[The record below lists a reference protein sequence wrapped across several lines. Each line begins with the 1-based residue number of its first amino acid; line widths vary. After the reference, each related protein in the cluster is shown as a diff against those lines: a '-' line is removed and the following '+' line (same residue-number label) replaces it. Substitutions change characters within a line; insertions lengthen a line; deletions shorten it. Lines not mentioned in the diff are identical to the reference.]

1 MILIFATHNAKKL
14 IEAQSIL
21 PASVVIKSLVDVA
34 YDEEII
40 ENADTFEGNATLKT
54 DAIFSVFGEAC
65 FADDSGLVVPSL
77 NGLPGVKSAR
87 YASDSMPVDHQAN
100 NDKLLRA
107 LYNESDRS
115 AYFISV
121 VCLKLPNQTEL
132 YFEGRVTGRIAD
144 SPKGDMGFGY
154 DPIFIPDGHTQ
165 TFAELGPAVKN
176 QISHRARA
184 LNQMSAFL
192 RSQI

>member
-21 PASVVIKSLVDVA
+21 PASVLIKSLVDVA

>member
-1 MILIFATHNAKKL
+1 MILIFATHNTKKL

-34 YDEEII
+34 YDQEII

-144 SPKGDMGFGY
+144 SPQGDMGFGY

-165 TFAELGPAVKN
+165 TFAELGPVVKN

>member
-34 YDEEII
+34 YDQEII

-54 DAIFSVFGEAC
+54 DAIFSAFGEAC

-107 LYNESDRS
+107 LNNEMDRS

-144 SPKGDMGFGY
+144 SPQGDLGFGY

-184 LNQMSAFL
+184 FNQMSAFL
-192 RSQI
+192 QSQI

>member
-34 YDEEII
+34 YDQEII

-107 LYNESDRS
+107 LKNERDRS

-144 SPKGDMGFGY
+144 SPQGDMGFGY

>member
-40 ENADTFEGNATLKT
+40 ENSDTFEGNATLKT

>member
-34 YDEEII
+34 YDQEII

>member
-1 MILIFATHNAKKL
+1 MIVIFATHNAKKL
-14 IEAQSIL
+14 NEAQGIL
-21 PASVVIKSLVDVA
+21 PASVVVKSLVDLA
-34 YDEEII
+34 YEQEII
-40 ENADTFEGNATLKT
+40 ENADTFEGNAKLKT

-87 YASDSMPVDHQAN
+87 YASDAMPVNHEAN
-100 NDKLLRA
+100 NDKLLGA
-107 LYNESDRS
+107 LKNISDRS

-121 VCLKLPNQTEL
+121 VCLKLPNQTEC
-132 YFEGRVTGRIAD
+132 YFEGRVTGRIAE

-154 DPIFIPDGHTQ
+154 DPIFIPDGYTQ
-165 TFAELGPAVKN
+165 TFAELGPTVKN

-192 RSQI
+192 LSQI

>member
-1 MILIFATHNAKKL
+1 MIFIFATHNTKKL

-144 SPKGDMGFGY
+144 SPQGDMGFGY

-165 TFAELGPAVKN
+165 TFAELGPVVKN

>member
-14 IEAQSIL
+14 IEAQHIL
-21 PASVVIKSLVDVA
+21 PASLVIKSLVEVS
-34 YDEEII
+34 YDQEII
-40 ENADTFEGNATLKT
+40 ENADTFEGNAKLKT

-77 NGLPGVKSAR
+77 GGLPGVKSAR
-87 YASDSMPVDHQAN
+87 YASDSMPVSHDAN
-100 NDKLLRA
+100 NVKLLEA
-107 LYNESDRS
+107 LQDKSDRS

-121 VCLKLPNQTEL
+121 MCVKLPNQTEY
-132 YFEGRVTGRIAD
+132 YFEGRVTGRIAE
-144 SPKGDMGFGY
+144 SPQGDMGFGY
-154 DPIFIPDGHTQ
+154 DPVFIPDGHTQ

-184 LNQMSAFL
+184 LNQMSSFL
-192 RSQI
+192 LSQI

>member
-34 YDEEII
+34 YYEEII

-107 LYNESDRS
+107 LKNESDRS

-132 YFEGRVTGRIAD
+132 YFEGRVTGRISV
-144 SPKGDMGFGY
+144 SPQGDMGFGY
-154 DPIFIPDGHTQ
+154 DPVFIPDGHTQ

-192 RSQI
+192 LSQI

>member
-1 MILIFATHNAKKL
+1 
-14 IEAQSIL
+14 
-21 PASVVIKSLVDVA
+21 VA

>member
-144 SPKGDMGFGY
+144 SPQGDMGFGY

>member
-14 IEAQSIL
+14 IEAQHIL
-21 PASVVIKSLVDVA
+21 PASLVIKSLVDVA
-34 YDEEII
+34 YDHDIV
-40 ENADTFEGNATLKT
+40 ENADTFEGNAKLKT

-77 NGLPGVKSAR
+77 GGLPGVKSAR
-87 YASDSMPVDHQAN
+87 YASDSMPVSHEAN

-107 LYNESDRS
+107 LKNSGNRS

-121 VCLKLPNQTEL
+121 MCLKLPDHTEY
-132 YFEGRVTGRIAD
+132 YFEGRVTGQIAE

-154 DPIFIPDGHTQ
+154 DPVFIPYGYTQ
-165 TFAELGPAVKN
+165 TFAELGSAVKN

-184 LNQMSAFL
+184 LNQMSSFL
-192 RSQI
+192 LSQI

>member
-165 TFAELGPAVKN
+165 TFAELGPVVKN

>member
-54 DAIFSVFGEAC
+54 DAIFSAFGEAC

-100 NDKLLRA
+100 NEKLLQA
-107 LYNESDRS
+107 LNNEIDRS

-144 SPKGDMGFGY
+144 SPQGDLGFGY
-154 DPIFIPDGHTQ
+154 DPIFIPDGHSQ

-192 RSQI
+192 QSQI

>member
-34 YDEEII
+34 YDQEII

-54 DAIFSVFGEAC
+54 DAIFSAFGEAC

-107 LYNESDRS
+107 LNNEMDRS

-132 YFEGRVTGRIAD
+132 YFEGRVTGRIAE
-144 SPKGDMGFGY
+144 SPQGDMGFGY

-192 RSQI
+192 QSQI

>member
-14 IEAQSIL
+14 IEAQHIL
-21 PASVVIKSLVDVA
+21 PASLVIKSLVEVS
-34 YDEEII
+34 YDQEII
-40 ENADTFEGNATLKT
+40 EDADTFEGNAKLKT

-77 NGLPGVKSAR
+77 GGLPGVKSAR
-87 YASDSMPVDHQAN
+87 YASDSMPVSHDAN
-100 NDKLLRA
+100 NVKLLEA
-107 LYNESDRS
+107 LQDKSDRS

-121 VCLKLPNQTEL
+121 MCLKLPNQTEY
-132 YFEGRVTGRIAD
+132 YFEGRVTGRIAE
-144 SPKGDMGFGY
+144 SPQGDMGFGY
-154 DPIFIPDGHTQ
+154 DPVFIPDGHTQ

-184 LNQMSAFL
+184 LNQMSSFL
-192 RSQI
+192 LSQI

>member
-14 IEAQSIL
+14 IEAQRIL

-34 YDEEII
+34 YDQEII

-100 NDKLLRA
+100 NDKLIKA
-107 LYNESDRS
+107 LKNKSDRS

-132 YFEGRVTGRIAD
+132 YFEGRVTGRI
-144 SPKGDMGFGY
+144 SEYPQGDMGFGY
-154 DPIFIPDGHTQ
+154 DPIFIPDGYTQ

-192 RSQI
+192 LSQI

>member
-1 MILIFATHNAKKL
+1 
-14 IEAQSIL
+14 
-21 PASVVIKSLVDVA
+21 
-34 YDEEII
+34 
-40 ENADTFEGNATLKT
+40 
-54 DAIFSVFGEAC
+54 
-65 FADDSGLVVPSL
+65 
-77 NGLPGVKSAR
+77 
-87 YASDSMPVDHQAN
+87 
-100 NDKLLRA
+100 
-107 LYNESDRS
+107 
-115 AYFISV
+115 V

>member
-34 YDEEII
+34 YDQEII
-40 ENADTFEGNATLKT
+40 ENADTFEGNAKLKT

-107 LYNESDRS
+107 LKNESDRS

-132 YFEGRVTGRIAD
+132 YFEGRVTGRIAE
-144 SPKGDMGFGY
+144 SPQGDMGFGY
-154 DPIFIPDGHTQ
+154 DPIFIPDGYTQ
-165 TFAELGPAVKN
+165 TFAELGLAVKN

-192 RSQI
+192 LSQI